1 MTTINEIQRAV
12 ADEWRVSLNEILS
25 RRRAHR
31 EHTPRIAA
39 YLLSRDMTRKSL
51 PVIGNSFD
59 KDHTT
64 VLHGIRTA
72 ERRMAQCRD
81 FARRVNV
88 VRARLLADREK

>member
-25 RRRAHR
+25 RRAHR

-51 PVIGNSFD
+51 PVIGIS
-59 KDHTT
+59 
-64 VLHGIRTA
+64 
-72 ERRMAQCRD
+72 
-81 FARRVNV
+81 
-88 VRARLLADREK
+88 